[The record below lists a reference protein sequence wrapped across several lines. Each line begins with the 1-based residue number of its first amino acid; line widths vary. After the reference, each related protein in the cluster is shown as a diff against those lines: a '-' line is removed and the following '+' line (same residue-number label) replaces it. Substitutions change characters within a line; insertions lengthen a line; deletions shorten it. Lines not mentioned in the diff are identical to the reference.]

1 MRRLLGGFG
10 LAAAC
15 AAAPAAEAQQI
26 AEPAG
31 PVLGP
36 VVPPGQSDMPRQSI
50 GISSRVDVDAAG
62 RVATRRGLVGTLPLS
77 RNVEAVVGLFSVIGN
92 GPRRPA
98 ESRRNWSVRDMTERD
113 QRIAAVGVK
122 LRF

>member
-1 MRRLLGGFG
+1 MLGCFA

-26 AEPAG
+26 AQPAG

-36 VVPPGQSDMPRQSI
+36 VVPPSDGDAPRQGI
-50 GISSRVDVDAAG
+50 GISTSVEVDAVG
-62 RVATRRGLVGTLPLS
+62 QVATRRGLIGSWPVS
-77 RNVEAVVGLFSVIGN
+77 RNVEAGVGLFSVMGN

-98 ESRRNWSVRDMTERD
+98 ENRRNWSVRDVTERD